1 MSIEVSSRESKWM
14 APMEDQG
21 RNLASGTFLFERPL
35 VRGDLVPLLIQRD
48 RVFSAGSRF
57 HRGVTIQRG

>member
-1 MSIEVSSRESKWM
+1 M